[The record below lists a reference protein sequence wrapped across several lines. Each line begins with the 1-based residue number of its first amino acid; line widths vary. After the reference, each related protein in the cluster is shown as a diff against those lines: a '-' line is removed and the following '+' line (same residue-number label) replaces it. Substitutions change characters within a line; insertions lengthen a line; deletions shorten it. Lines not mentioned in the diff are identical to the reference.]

1 MTMDKATEQLTSKQK
16 IDQILGIKEDQSIDD
31 FLDGLQTDTNEIKD
45 AMASLDNGVKDSLAE
60 VDKKMDE
67 LKANG
72 NAPEALVDMN
82 ASMKEVEDLIQVAK
96 QLFKHVHASL
106 VTCDLVDPEAI
117 QAAAKLLEGIHINI
131 AEFISLYKDKQRYID
146 KVKLMVFQQEQKKEL
161 MAIKH
166 QYDMELKQLAQT
178 DEAVDVENLAAYS
191 QEQIIKLL
199 DEKGKD

>member
-1 MTMDKATEQLTSKQK
+1 MDKATEQLTSKQK